1 MGDDA
6 SRKFYLKVKETL
18 QELGL
23 KTLPGDD
30 AFYFENR
37 NGVLLGMNLSHVD
50 DFTIAGDDEFVERIV
65 NGIRKKFTVSK
76 VEKDVFRFT
85 GLDVKAG
92 NGKIKVS
99 MEDYANSV
107 EEIKEI
113 RKANRDEK
121 LTRAELKEYRK
132 YTGKI
137 SWLSQGARPDL
148 IYSALMLAK
157 KNNSATISDLRN
169 VNKIV
174 EKVKKEETH

>member
-1 MGDDA
+1 MDISVAFLQAKKLDREVFVRPPDDIKKEGKIWKLLKPLYGLDDA

-65 NGIRKKFTVSK
+65 NGIREKFTVSK

-92 NGKIKVS
+92 NGRIEVL

-113 RKANRDEK
+113 RKADRAEK
-121 LTRAELKEYRK
+121 LTKTELREYR
-132 YTGKI
+132 
-137 SWLSQGARPDL
+137 
-148 IYSALMLAK
+148 
-157 KNNSATISDLRN
+157 
-169 VNKIV
+169 
-174 EKVKKEETH
+174 

>member
-1 MGDDA
+1 
-6 SRKFYLKVKETL
+6 
-18 QELGL
+18 
-23 KTLPGDD
+23 
-30 AFYFENR
+30 
-37 NGVLLGMNLSHVD
+37 MNLSHVD
-50 DFTIAGDDEFVERIV
+50 GFTLAGDDEFVERIL
-65 NGIRKKFTVSK
+65 NGISKKFT

-92 NGKIKVS
+92 NGKIEVS
-99 MEDYANSV
+99 MEDYANLV

-113 RKANRDEK
+113 WKADRGEK

-137 SWLSQGARPDL
+137 LWLPQGTRPDL
-148 IYSALMLAK
+148 SYSALMLAK

-174 EKVKKEETH
+174 EKVKKKENKVVYGRVGDSHEIQLIGIVDASYKSDEKSIGGMLIMIADDKM